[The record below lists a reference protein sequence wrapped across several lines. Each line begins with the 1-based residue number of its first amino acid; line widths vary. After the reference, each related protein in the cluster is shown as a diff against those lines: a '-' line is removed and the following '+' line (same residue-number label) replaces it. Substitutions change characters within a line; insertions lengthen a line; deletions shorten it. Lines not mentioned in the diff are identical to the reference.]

1 VSIDEEYVRKLKNQ
15 IEMMKTRLYQY
26 SRMLESGKQ
35 GKYKNIYDTAYKRKE
50 EEFEWILLTIG
61 LFEELTPLQELE
73 ELQRL
78 YLEHF
83 AEMTIIYES
92 R

>member
-1 VSIDEEYVRKLKNQ
+1 MSIDEEYVRKLKNQ